1 MWANRRIVNR
11 SINADHDKNRE
22 FETAYGQ
29 RGMVVCASIVN
40 WSIAQK
46 FIGISCCG
54 CGCAARSYP
63 LCKKKSI
70 REVYEFCVVP
80 VDRSQKLLHV
90 LGSEER
96 YSVVHSE
103 NGQES
108 Q

>member
-1 MWANRRIVNR
+1 MLWMWMCGSQLSPV
-11 SINADHDKNRE
+11 
-22 FETAYGQ
+22 
-29 RGMVVCASIVN
+29 
-40 WSIAQK
+40 QK
-46 FIGISCCG
+46 
-54 CGCAARSYP
+54 
-63 LCKKKSI
+63 KVI

-103 NGQES
+103 NAQES

>member
-46 FIGISCCG
+46 NSSAYHVVDVDVRLAAIP
-54 CGCAARSYP
+54 CA
-63 LCKKKSI
+63 KKK
-70 REVYEFCVVP
+70 VYEKYTSSVS
-80 VDRSQKLLHV
+80 SQ
-90 LGSEER
+90 
-96 YSVVHSE
+96 
-103 NGQES
+103 
-108 Q
+108 